1 MQKEYSMTRNATQL
15 LAFSWAF
22 ALVLLAAS
30 GAQAYDRYKN
40 DTTGTGNCSTCHGDF
55 TDGTSPLGTVFP
67 GNNKH
72 TMHRSSSYMNTE
84 CNLCHTSSDGRNPF
98 IGSSD
103 GTNDNPGLGC
113 VGCHGR
119 AEDAGNDSVS
129 AGLGA
134 GLRQH
139 HTNAGLNDCIGCH
152 TDASPALYTP
162 VGEDIMP
169 TYYATVDTN
178 ADDPCN
184 PDATANLNENWS
196 VDDFIGLDNDGDLL
210 YDTADLVDCPEPG
223 EALLLAVGATVL
235 GGLSRRRK
243 Q

>member
-1 MQKEYSMTRNATQL
+1 MTRSATQL
-15 LAFSWAF
+15 LALWCAF

-55 TDGTSPLGTVFP
+55 TDATSPQGNTIP
-67 GNNKH
+67 GDNKH
-72 TMHRSSSYMNTE
+72 TMHRAASNMNTE
-84 CNLCHTSSDGRNPF
+84 CDLCHTSSDGRNPW

-129 AGLGA
+129 NGLGA

-139 HTNAGLNDCIGCH
+139 HTD
-152 TDASPALYTP
+152 
-162 VGEDIMP
+162 
-169 TYYATVDTN
+169 
-178 ADDPCN
+178 ADDSCN
-184 PDATANLNENWS
+184 PDAIADLNENWTEG
-196 VDDFIGLDNDGDLL
+196 DFVGLDNDGDLL
-210 YDTADLVDCPEPG
+210 VDLNDVIDCPEPG
-223 EALLLAVGATVL
+223 QAVLLAVGASVL